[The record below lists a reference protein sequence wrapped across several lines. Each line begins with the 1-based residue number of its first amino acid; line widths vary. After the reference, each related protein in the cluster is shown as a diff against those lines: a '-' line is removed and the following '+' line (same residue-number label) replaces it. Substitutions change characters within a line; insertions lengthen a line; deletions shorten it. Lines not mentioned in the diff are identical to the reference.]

1 MSDHLKIFFDQS
13 STLDDILGQRGVKVT
28 KGYLDGDFEF
38 WEDGTVTKS
47 ETAGAGG
54 QTEKKSDDA
63 QGKLP

>member
-1 MSDHLKIFFDQS
+1 MSDHLKIFFDKS
-13 STLDDILGQRGVKVT
+13 STLDDILSERGAKVT

-47 ETAGAGG
+47 ETAGQA
-54 QTEKKSDDA
+54 EKKSDDDA